1 VRKKTDL
8 YSSEFGDG
16 RKRKRKKEPKIEQ
29 TTTHPRNQNVIMKAS
44 SEFRLFFIR
53 LKTLKI

>member
-16 RKRKRKKEPKIEQ
+16 RKRKKEPKIEQ